1 MNVLPPLDAR
11 AAPVDGAALRAQEKA
26 IAARYIG
33 GTPWL
38 MIAWG
43 LGNLALWLALWPLT
57 IAGALPLWAGLLI
70 ATVCVTASYLPS
82 HDAQHDIIVPR
93 TSPWHWL
100 NESFGHIVI
109 FPLGIPFRTARA
121 THLQHHRH
129 TNDPAR
135 DPDYPVHA
143 HSAVAAIWMSLKNR
157 QPRGAG
163 AKRYGEILMA
173 LGTPAAQTA
182 LVDAVVM
189 TFVDLCLLCTLAWS
203 GFAIEA
209 ALLWW
214 LPRHIARTYINFYLS
229 WAPHYPGTQTGRYRE
244 TRAFRS
250 FWGNIGSSGMQYH
263 IVHHLY
269 PNIRLN
275 WTPAAYRDLRPL
287 LEARGCDLGGLK
299 D

>member
-57 IAGALPLWAGLLI
+57 IAGALPLWAGFLI
-70 ATVCVTASYLPS
+70 ATVCVTSSYLPS

-109 FPLGIPFRTARA
+109 FPLGLPFRTARA

-143 HSAVAAIWMSLKNR
+143 PSAVAAIWMSLKNR

-189 TFVDLCLLCTLAWS
+189 TFVDLGLLCALAWS

-229 WAPHYPGTQTGRYRE
+229 WAPHHPGTQTGRYRE

>member
-1 MNVLPPLDAR
+1 MNVQL
-11 AAPVDGAALRAQEKA
+11 PVDGAILRAREQA
-26 IAARYIG
+26 IAAKYIG

-38 MIAWG
+38 MISWG
-43 LGNLALWLALWPLT
+43 LGNIMLWLALWPLT
-57 IAGALPLWAGLLI
+57 ISGVLPLWAGFII

-93 TSPWHWL
+93 GSRWHWL
-100 NESFGHIVI
+100 NELFGHVVI
-109 FPLGIPFRTARA
+109 FPLGLPFRTART

-135 DPDYPVHA
+135 DPDYHVHA
-143 HSAVAAIWMSLKNR
+143 PTAAATIWKSLQNR

-163 AKRYGEILMA
+163 SKRYGQILMA
-173 LGTPAAQTA
+173 LGTPAAKSA
-182 LVDAVVM
+182 LIDAMAMNIVN
-189 TFVDLCLLCTLAWS
+189 LALLCALAWS
-203 GFAIEA
+203 GYAIEA

-214 LPRHIARTYINFYLS
+214 LPRQIAMVYINFYLS
-229 WAPHYPGTQTGRYRE
+229 WAPHHPGLATGRYRE

-275 WTPAAYRDLRPL
+275 WTPAAYRELRPI
-287 LEARGCDLGGLK
+287 LEARGCELGGLK

>member
-57 IAGALPLWAGLLI
+57 IAGALPLWAGFLI

-143 HSAVAAIWMSLKNR
+143 PSAVAAIWMSLKNR

-189 TFVDLCLLCTLAWS
+189 MDGLPGCGARRGWWGSAISVWRSARIKIKKAFVGFCFRTRHWLKRRRRLGRAPLMAIVLASAAVVLLDCVTC
-203 GFAIEA
+203 FA
-209 ALLWW
+209 
-214 LPRHIARTYINFYLS
+214 P
-229 WAPHYPGTQTGRYRE
+229 E
-244 TRAFRS
+244 TR
-250 FWGNIGSSGMQYH
+250 GSMEVGVTDCVGH
-263 IVHHLY
+263 G
-269 PNIRLN
+269 PER
-275 WTPAAYRDLRPL
+275 WW
-287 LEARGCDLGGLK
+287 
-299 D
+299 

>member
-11 AAPVDGAALRAQEKA
+11 TAPVDGAALRAQEKA

>member
-11 AAPVDGAALRAQEKA
+11 TAPVDGAALRAQEKA

-57 IAGALPLWAGLLI
+57 IAGALPLWAGFLI

-143 HSAVAAIWMSLKNR
+143 PSAVAAIWMSLKNR